1 MPSNRY
7 FALALL
13 ALVLAGALVVYG
25 MWLYII
31 QTNGG
36 AYYSGA
42 AVFAIVSGM
51 LFVAGLIF

>member
-13 ALVLAGALVVYG
+13 ALVLAGASVIYG
-25 MWLYII
+25 MWLYVI

-36 AYYSGA
+36 AYYSGG
-42 AVFAIVSGM
+42 AVLAIVAGM